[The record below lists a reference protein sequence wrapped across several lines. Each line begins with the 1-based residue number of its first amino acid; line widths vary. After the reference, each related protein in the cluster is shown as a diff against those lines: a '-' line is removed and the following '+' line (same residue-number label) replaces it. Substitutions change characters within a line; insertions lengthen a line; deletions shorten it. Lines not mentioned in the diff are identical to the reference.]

1 MDRVTIPVTKSFSV
15 QQDDIIGTLEIDE
28 SIADQI
34 AAFAAEKLE
43 MRLETS
49 IQRKD
54 GKWALHLV
62 SFGSVPAENGCLVGD
77 IMEIIKKTPNVHSF
91 YMCHG
96 EPHSEWTPDYDA
108 MRKVIKHRLKLAN
121 DRLCRSSAEADGYG
135 TQEQGGTK

>member
-54 GKWALHLV
+54 GKWVLHLV
-62 SFGSVPAENGCLVGD
+62 SFGSVPAE
-77 IMEIIKKTPNVHSF
+77 
-91 YMCHG
+91 
-96 EPHSEWTPDYDA
+96 
-108 MRKVIKHRLKLAN
+108 RLPGN